1 MSKERFL
8 NYTDAIVAIV
18 ATIMVLQLPLP
29 QNATFHALSQEGL
42 PFFAYLLSFA
52 VIWVVWYNHH
62 SLFEAVRKVNVK
74 VYWYNGFWVFTMS
87 LFPVATAWVGRNPNL
102 FLPEL
107 FYLLII
113 FLWSLAFSLMEA
125 ELIREGE
132 YARTSVFYSKNRQY
146 FYYVLLGIS
155 ALVIWFL
162 PIFVL
167 LSVFIFATYGAYEQ
181 IKFGGIY
188 VNRSLVSTD
197 KK

>member
-1 MSKERFL
+1 
-8 NYTDAIVAIV
+8 
-18 ATIMVLQLPLP
+18 
-29 QNATFHALSQEGL
+29 
-42 PFFAYLLSFA
+42 
-52 VIWVVWYNHH
+52 
-62 SLFEAVRKVNVK
+62 
-74 VYWYNGFWVFTMS
+74 MS

-107 FYLLII
+107 FYHLII
-113 FLWSLAFSLMEA
+113 FLWSLAFSFMEA

-162 PIFVL
+162 PIFVPL
-167 LSVFIFATYGAYEQ
+167 FVFIFATYGAYEQ